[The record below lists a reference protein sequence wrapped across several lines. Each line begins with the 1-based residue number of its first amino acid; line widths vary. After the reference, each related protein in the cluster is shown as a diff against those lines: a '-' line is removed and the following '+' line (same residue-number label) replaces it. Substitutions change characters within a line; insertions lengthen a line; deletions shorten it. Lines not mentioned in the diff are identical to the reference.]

1 MPCDAQSYTASISHF
16 CSVAPVVAS
25 VVLTFTLC
33 AASMAEA
40 IVEKPSAGSATVE
53 AITSADLAE
62 PDDAFD
68 FYRPLGE
75 RDVGSDDDAA
85 DVEAAIEGGI
95 GGDGFGSATADD
107 MGSFTSAADTLN
119 EDSSFF
125 ADFGSFQSCAP
136 PVPEPPAPAPA
147 MAASDVDVIKA
158 TMAALKI
165 APPPWVVKMQHIQ
178 RIRAMQGQLA
188 LSAAAAGADGA
199 AAEPPAAAAAA
210 LLPNMEMQWE
220 AEIRLR
226 APDAAHLLSGGAIA
240 GAVPTIGGTDASP
253 FGLPQPKKKVTGK
266 QLVAERRKQRE
277 DEKKRAAAVAGPSH
291 GASKLSQGGFK
302 LSH

>member
-1 MPCDAQSYTASISHF
+1 MAAD
-16 CSVAPVVAS
+16 
-25 VVLTFTLC
+25 VL
-33 AASMAEA
+33 
-40 IVEKPSAGSATVE
+40 SADSATVE
-53 AITSADLAE
+53 AITSADLTE
-62 PDDAFD
+62 PEDAFD

-75 RDVGSDDDAA
+75 RDVGSDDDSA
-85 DVEAAIEGGI
+85 DVEAAAVHPRSAIEGGF
-95 GGDGFGSATADD
+95 GDDGFGSATADD

-178 RIRAMQGQLA
+178 RIRAMQEQLA
-188 LSAAAAGADGA
+188 LSAAAAGADGTA
-199 AAEPPAAAAAA
+199 APPAAAAAA
-210 LLPNMEMQWE
+210 MLPNMEMQWE

-240 GAVPTIGGTDASP
+240 GAVPTFGGPDASP

-266 QLVAERRKQRE
+266 QVVAERRKQRE
-277 DEKKRAAAVAGPSH
+277 DEKRRAAAVAGPSH

>member
-1 MPCDAQSYTASISHF
+1 
-16 CSVAPVVAS
+16 
-25 VVLTFTLC
+25 
-33 AASMAEA
+33 MAEA

-178 RIRAMQGQLA
+178 RIRAMQEQLA

-266 QLVAERRKQRE
+266 QLVTERRKQRE